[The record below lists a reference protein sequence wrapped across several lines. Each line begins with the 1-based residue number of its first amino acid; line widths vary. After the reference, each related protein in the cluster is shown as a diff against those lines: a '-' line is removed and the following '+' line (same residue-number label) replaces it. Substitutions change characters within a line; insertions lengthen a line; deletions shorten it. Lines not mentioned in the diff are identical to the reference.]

1 MDIDFFMS
9 DKTQPKKE
17 FIAKKVKFRVNFKVE
32 YGEVLCVVGSINL
45 LGNLQIKISISLE
58 FR

>member
-32 YGEVLCVVGSINL
+32 YGEVLCVVGSINV
-45 LGNLQIKISISLE
+45 LGN
-58 FR
+58 